1 MSFLCIIVFYANVK
15 IKTDGSKQ
23 VVIFFELVTFLMELQ
38 LIQLNNFCSRELCYV
53 CSQRAARNVPVYTR
67 KLEEEA
73 ERKNAQILQ
82 MAQQRK
88 AEESIQKE
96 YSIRQE
102 QRRQNREVAAFN
114 QGKLFVSLSR
124 IKTDLE
130 LFFTK

>member
-1 MSFLCIIVFYANVK
+1 M
-15 IKTDGSKQ
+15 
-23 VVIFFELVTFLMELQ
+23 
-38 LIQLNNFCSRELCYV
+38 
-53 CSQRAARNVPVYTR
+53 PVYTR

-102 QRRQNREVAAFN
+102 QRHQNREVAAFN

-124 IKTDLE
+124 MKTDLE